1 METSLYQINFK
12 DGRIYKIFCAN
23 RKQNEDMLHF
33 LFERQKDIKRNG
45 QVVITSGIHTMLQ
58 FKKLTKTK

>member
-12 DGRIYKIFCAN
+12 DGRIFKVFCAN
-23 RKQNEDMLHF
+23 KKQNKDMLHF

-45 QVVITSGIHTMLQ
+45 QIIITNGIHTFLQ
-58 FKKLTKTK
+58 FKKIMKK